1 MRLVSAVV
9 RGSFLLLALF
19 LAACASTPQAVPE
32 RDAAAKQFLSH
43 PNAATIYVYR
53 SQFNHL
59 DADTV
64 LYLDGRLIG
73 STRPGTYYRL
83 DAVPGKHVLHGSGID
98 LGQFELDARPGQ
110 IYYVSLEVIGGHS
123 RYELVPERV
132 AQQRVRAC
140 CALLENWWP
149 GQRPFV
155 R

>member
-1 MRLVSAVV
+1 MSALVRIALLGAV
-9 RGSFLLLALF
+9 LLLC
-19 LAACASTPQAVPE
+19 ACASTPEAPPDK
-32 RDAAAKQFLSH
+32 DALAKEFLTH

-64 LYLDGRLIG
+64 LYIDGRLIG
-73 STRPGTYYRL
+73 ATRPGAYFRIDTT
-83 DAVPGKHVLHGSGID
+83 PGKHVLHGTGID
-98 LGQFELDARPGQ
+98 LGQFEIDARPGQ
-110 IYYVSLEVIGGHS
+110 IYYVSLNVIGGHA

-132 AQQRVRAC
+132 AQANVRSC

-149 GQRPFV
+149 GQRPFI